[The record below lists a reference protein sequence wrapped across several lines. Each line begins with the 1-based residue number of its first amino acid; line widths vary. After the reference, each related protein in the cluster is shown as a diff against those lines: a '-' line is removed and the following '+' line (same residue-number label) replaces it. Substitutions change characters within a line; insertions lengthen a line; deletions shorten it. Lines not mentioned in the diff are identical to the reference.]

1 MSYAQ
6 TRELICQ
13 ALNACGIVSDNIRFH
28 KDDVPS
34 AFPAAMVVLQ
44 GEKGVNG
51 TAKQYTSIEH
61 DVGVF
66 LIVDVNETDDSDSA
80 VLALSERFREQY
92 RKHVGRDI
100 PQIEY
105 YAARADSGRRVRIA
119 KVYTVTP

>member
-1 MSYAQ
+1 MSYAE
-6 TRELICQ
+6 TRELICK
-13 ALNACGIVSDNIRFH
+13 ALEACGIEAENIRFH

-51 TAKQYTSIEH
+51 TAKQFTSIKH
-61 DVGVF
+61 DIGVF
-66 LIVDVNETDDSDSA
+66 LIVDVNDTDDPDSA

-92 RKHVGRDI
+92 RKHLGRDI
-100 PQIEY
+100 PQVEY

-119 KVYTVTP
+119 KVSTVTP

>member
-6 TRELICQ
+6 TRELICK
-13 ALNACGIVSDNIRFH
+13 ALDACGIEAKNIRFH

-51 TAKQYTSIEH
+51 TSKQYMSIEH
-61 DVGVF
+61 DIGVF
-66 LIVDVNETDDSDSA
+66 LIVDVNDSNDPDSA

-92 RKHVGRDI
+92 RKHLGRDI
-100 PQIEY
+100 PQVEY

>member
-1 MSYAQ
+1 MSYAE

-13 ALNACGIVSDNIRFH
+13 ALDACGIDSENIRFH

-34 AFPAAMVVLQ
+34 AFPAAMGVLQ

-51 TAKQYTSIEH
+51 TSKRYTSIEH
-61 DVGVF
+61 DIGVF
-66 LIVDVNETDDSDSA
+66 LIADVNDSDDPDSA

-119 KVYTVTP
+119 KIFTVTP

>member
-1 MSYAQ
+1 MSYAE

-13 ALNACGIVSDNIRFH
+13 ALDACGIVAENIRFH

-51 TAKQYTSIEH
+51 TSKRYMSIEH
-61 DVGVF
+61 DIGVF
-66 LIVDVNETDDSDSA
+66 LIVDVNDSNDPDSA

-92 RKHVGRDI
+92 RKHLGRDI
-100 PQIEY
+100 PQVEY

>member
-1 MSYAQ
+1 MNYAE
-6 TRELICQ
+6 TRELICK
-13 ALNACGIVSDNIRFH
+13 ALDACGIEAANIRFH
-28 KDDVPS
+28 KDDIPS

-61 DVGVF
+61 DIGVF
-66 LIVDVNETDDSDSA
+66 FIVDVNNSDDPDNV

-92 RKHVGRDI
+92 RKHLGRDI

-119 KVYTVTP
+119 KIYTVTP

>member
-1 MSYAQ
+1 MSYAE
-6 TRELICQ
+6 TRELICK
-13 ALNACGIVSDNIRFH
+13 ALDACGIDAENIRFH

-51 TAKQYTSIEH
+51 TSKRVTSIEH
-61 DVGVF
+61 DIGVF
-66 LIVDVNETDDSDSA
+66 LIVDVNDTDDPDAA

-92 RKHVGRDI
+92 KKHLGRDI
-100 PQIEY
+100 PQVEY

-119 KVYTVTP
+119 KVFTVTP

>member
-1 MSYAQ
+1 MSYAE
-6 TRELICQ
+6 TRELICK
-13 ALNACGIVSDNIRFH
+13 ALDACGIDAENIRFH

-51 TAKQYTSIEH
+51 TSKRFTSIEH
-61 DVGVF
+61 DIGVF
-66 LIVDVNETDDSDSA
+66 LIVDVNDTDDPDAA

-92 RKHVGRDI
+92 KKHLGRDI
-100 PQIEY
+100 PQVEY

-119 KVYTVTP
+119 KVFTVTP